1 MRIFRNNIAIVIH
14 NVHLICVCVFGLEY
28 GKAMVA
34 YSDDAVWIVF
44 VPLLAYTAANSI
56 VLQVRIGSR
65 NPSQQITDFVFQAA
79 VPKVRRAILDSFF
92 YTFHL
97 F

>member
-1 MRIFRNNIAIVIH
+1 MS
-14 NVHLICVCVFGLEY
+14 VCLFGLEY
-28 GKAMVA
+28 GKSMLA
-34 YSDDAVWIVF
+34 YSDDAVWIIF

-79 VPKVRRAILDSFF
+79 VPKVGVLSCTQLFIHFQLPIF
-92 YTFHL
+92 YN
-97 F
+97 